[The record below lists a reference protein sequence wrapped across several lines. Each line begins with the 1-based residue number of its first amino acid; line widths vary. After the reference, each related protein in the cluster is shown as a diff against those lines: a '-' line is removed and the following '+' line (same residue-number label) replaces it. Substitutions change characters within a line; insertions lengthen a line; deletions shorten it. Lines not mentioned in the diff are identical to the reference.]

1 MNIYISC
8 PYSFSDGLDKVF
20 KYLSFHVVG
29 LITCN
34 KRGGTYDFSLLEQAD
49 CVVFVLDNLK
59 WQEKLENISRGM
71 LSELIYCLNHK
82 KSFYIAYRSADGINI
97 YGAKITEDLLLSGI
111 AGTKGNIFK
120 LQETETTLQT
130 FGKIVCDGILE
141 TLPIA
146 AKKVE
151 EMNEIGINYKLE
163 ETPKSTNNYFY

>member
-8 PYSFSDGLDKVF
+8 PYSFSDGLDTVF

-29 LITCN
+29 SIACN
-34 KRGGTYDFSLLEQAD
+34 KRGETYDFSLLEQAD

-82 KSFYIAYRSADGINI
+82 KSFYLAYRSADGINI
-97 YGAKITEDLLLSGI
+97 YGARITDNLLLSGI

-120 LQETETTLQT
+120 LQETESVFQIHGSITAN
-130 FGKIVCDGILE
+130 DGIGWKLSAND
-141 TLPIA
+141 I
-146 AKKVE
+146 
-151 EMNEIGINYKLE
+151 NGIDYELE

>member
-8 PYSFSDGLDKVF
+8 PYSFSDGLDTVF

-29 LITCN
+29 SIACN
-34 KRGGTYDFSLLEQAD
+34 KRGETYDFSLLEQAD

-82 KSFYIAYRSADGINI
+82 KSFYLAYRSADGINI
-97 YGAKITEDLLLSGI
+97 YGARITDDLLLSGI

-120 LQETETTLQT
+120 LQETEPVFQIRGSITAN
-130 FGKIVCDGILE
+130 DGIGWKLSAND
-141 TLPIA
+141 T
-146 AKKVE
+146 
-151 EMNEIGINYKLE
+151 NGIDYELE
-163 ETPKSTNNYFY
+163 ETPKSTKNYFY